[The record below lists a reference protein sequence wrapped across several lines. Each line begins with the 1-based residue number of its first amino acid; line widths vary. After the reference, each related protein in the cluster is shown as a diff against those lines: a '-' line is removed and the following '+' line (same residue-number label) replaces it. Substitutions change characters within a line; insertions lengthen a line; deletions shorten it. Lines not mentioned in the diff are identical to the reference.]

1 MSEKQVSR
9 VEDYMSETIHP
20 IKGEATVLSAIKLL
34 KEHDLNALVVE
45 RRDADDEIGLVTIT
59 DIAREVLAKNRPP
72 ERVYVMEIMTKPIVT
87 VPRTMQIRY
96 AIRLMANLDLS
107 QTVVVGDARNPVG
120 IVERRVMVLAS
131 LDD

>member
-1 MSEKQVSR
+1 M
-9 VEDYMSETIHP
+9 
-20 IKGEATVLSAIKLL
+20 
-34 KEHDLNALVVE
+34 VE

-87 VPRTMQIRY
+87 VPRTMQVRY

-107 QTVVVGDARNPVG
+107 QTVVVDDARNPVG